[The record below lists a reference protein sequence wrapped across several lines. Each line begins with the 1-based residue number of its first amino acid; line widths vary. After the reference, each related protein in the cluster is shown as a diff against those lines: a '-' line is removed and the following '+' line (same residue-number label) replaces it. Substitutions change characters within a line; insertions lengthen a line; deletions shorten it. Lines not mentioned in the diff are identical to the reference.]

1 MKLIDTHTHLYLEA
15 FDEDRDEVI
24 QKAIAKGVNRF
35 YLPAIDS
42 NYSSRMHALKKKY
55 PDHIQLMMG
64 LHPTHVKENYQ
75 EELQHVSEQLA
86 DHEFAA
92 VGEIGIDLFWDKTF
106 LAQQQEAFDL
116 QIQWAKRNDIP
127 IIIHCREAFDE
138 VFEVLEGHRS
148 ASLSGIFHC
157 FSGTKEQ
164 AERAIDLNLKLGI
177 GGIVTFKNGKLDQ
190 FINQISL
197 KNLVLETDSPYLSPV
212 PFRGKRNQS
221 DYLIH
226 ILQKLAS
233 LYQIN
238 EAEVAEITTNNAISV
253 FKH

>member
-1 MKLIDTHTHLYLEA
+1 M
-15 FDEDRDEVI
+15 
-24 QKAIAKGVNRF
+24 
-35 YLPAIDS
+35 
-42 NYSSRMHALKKKY
+42 
-55 PDHIQLMMG
+55 
-64 LHPTHVKENYQ
+64 
-75 EELQHVSEQLA
+75 
-86 DHEFAA
+86 
-92 VGEIGIDLFWDKTF
+92 
-106 LAQQQEAFDL
+106 
-116 QIQWAKRNDIP
+116 
-127 IIIHCREAFDE
+127 
-138 VFEVLEGHRS
+138 EGHRS
-148 ASLSGIFHC
+148 ASLSGVFHC

-221 DYLIH
+221 DYLIY